1 VRTAPE
7 FPSGWLSPRG
17 DLRPLVD
24 GSGGRHAGS
33 GRRQRVHRRLVPA
46 PHHISEAVAGG
57 AVLALVTHVMMPE
70 AIEEAG
76 SLIVLPTTAGF
87 LTALYLALT
96 EYPVRQ

>member
-1 VRTAPE
+1 M
-7 FPSGWLSPRG
+7 
-17 DLRPLVD
+17 
-24 GSGGRHAGS
+24 
-33 GRRQRVHRRLVPA
+33 
-46 PHHISEAVAGG
+46 
-57 AVLALVTHVMMPE
+57 LALVTHVMIPE